1 MVGIA
6 VMTISCAAGI
16 AFYVRFL
23 VALCKESKHRWIG
36 YFLRI
41 NCDEG
46 GYPVGELQE
55 PERAFRQAA

>member
-23 VALCKESKHRWIG
+23 VALCRESKHRRIG

-41 NCDEG
+41 NCDKG
-46 GYPVGELQE
+46 SYPVGEPQE